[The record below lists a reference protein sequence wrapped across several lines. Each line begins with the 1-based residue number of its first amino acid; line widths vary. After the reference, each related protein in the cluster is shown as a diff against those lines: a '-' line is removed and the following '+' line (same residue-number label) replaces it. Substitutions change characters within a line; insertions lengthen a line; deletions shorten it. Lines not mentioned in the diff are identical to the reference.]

1 MPCLLRS
8 EKISTTGGPNFVTL
22 GREEAMKGEKVIGVI
37 PAAGKGTRLAPFPG
51 DKELFPLGYEDLRV
65 GNDILRRPKVVSQY
79 LIESMAQ
86 AGVEKIIIILGE
98 GKHKIMSYY
107 GDGRRFGVDITYLFQ
122 EQLTGMPFALNMVR
136 RWFKDRV
143 ILFGMPDTVIEP
155 SNVFEQLL
163 DSYFNVGTD
172 LVLGVFP
179 TDTPSKFGMVELDQ
193 DDRVILSADKPKETS
208 LRYMWGIAC
217 WSETFG
223 DLMETYLREISP
235 PTREIVLGEIF
246 QEAIERGLEVRAL
259 RFDEGSYLDIGT
271 PNDLIAALERFYGSP
286 GRATRSL

>member
-1 MPCLLRS
+1 MER
-8 EKISTTGGPNFVTL
+8 
-22 GREEAMKGEKVIGVI
+22 EKVIGVI

-65 GNDILRRPKVVSQY
+65 GDEIQTRPKVVSEY

-86 AGVEKIIIILGE
+86 AGVQNIIIILGE

-107 GDGRRFGVDITYLFQ
+107 GDGRRFGVDIAYLFQ
-122 EQLTGMPFALNMVR
+122 DQLMGMPFALNMAR

-143 ILFGMPDTVIEP
+143 VLFGMPDTVIEP

-163 DSYFNVGTD
+163 NSYLNWDAD

-193 DDRVILSADKPKETS
+193 DDRVILSVDKPKQPS
-208 LRYMWGIAC
+208 LRYMWGVAC

-223 DLMETYLREISP
+223 DLMEAYLREVSP
-235 PTREIVLGEIF
+235 PAREIVLGEIF
-246 QEAIERGLEVRAL
+246 QEAIERGLVVRAL
-259 RFDEGSYLDIGT
+259 RFDEGNYLDIGT
-271 PNDLIAALERFYGSP
+271 PDDLIAAIERFYVSP
-286 GRATRSL
+286 RRATRGL